1 MIDSL
6 NSVSS
11 LTTRG
16 SDFNG
21 VSETRF
27 ISNGGSTAAIDVTG
41 EVDESGNTFA
51 DYFSG
56 VTTDAINTVK
66 MGETAAIEGIEGKES
81 VQNVVDAVMN
91 AELALQSAIA
101 IRDKVVAAYQEVSRM
116 TI

>member
-1 MIDSL
+1 MLDGL
-6 NSVSS
+6 NAVSS
-11 LTTRG
+11 LATRG
-16 SDFNG
+16 SDFNN

-27 ISNGGSTAAIDVTG
+27 ISNSAGPVNLSG
-41 EVDESGNTFA
+41 EVDEAGKSFA
-51 DYFSG
+51 EYFSG

-66 MGETAAIEGIEGKES
+66 HGEAAAIAGIEGKES

-116 TI
+116 AI

>member
-1 MIDSL
+1 MLDSL
-6 NSVSS
+6 SAVSS
-11 LTTRG
+11 FSTRG
-16 SDFNG
+16 TGFNT

-27 ISNGGSTAAIDVTG
+27 ISNGGGPVDLTG
-41 EVDESGNTFA
+41 QVDETDRTFA
-51 DYFSG
+51 DYFTG
-56 VTTDAINTVK
+56 VTSNTIDTIK
-66 MGETAAIEGIEGKES
+66 HGEAAAIAGIEGKQS

>member
-6 NSVSS
+6 NAVSS
-11 LTTRG
+11 FTTRG

-27 ISNGGSTAAIDVTG
+27 MSNGSNAVDITG
-41 EVDESGNTFA
+41 EVDEAGNTFA

-66 MGETAAIEGIEGKES
+66 MGEAAAIEGIEGKES

>member
-1 MIDSL
+1 MLDSL
-6 NSVSS
+6 NAVSS

-16 SDFNG
+16 SDFNN

-27 ISNGGSTAAIDVTG
+27 ISNGGNAVNATG
-41 EVDESGNTFA
+41 EVDEAGNSFA

-56 VTTDAINTVK
+56 VATEAIDTVK
-66 MGETAAIEGIEGKES
+66 QGEAAAIAGIEGKQS

-116 TI
+116 AI